1 MALAIPRGVGE
12 PHQFSGRFARPAIRR
27 GLVVS
32 TRFRRPPRRTAPLFA
47 AFLAVVG
54 AIAVSGSCARR
65 PPAPPEGPL
74 GAAEIERRL
83 AATAA
88 ETSGIRRYQA
98 IFSVRGESL
107 RGGSVR
113 GRGGG
118 DGFSGRLLVL
128 FERPP
133 AGSPGGAEEAAAV
146 AALRISAFAPVGG
159 VRWSLVARPG
169 SVRAVAPAARVFAEG
184 SDLRV
189 FTEPL
194 FGLPV
199 GLREVAAV
207 VSGSGVPLS
216 PVPPVGTAV
225 PTPAPTP
232 APTPTADG
240 GARLPSGAEI
250 WWAPPSAGAGDAAR
264 VRRARGADYEV
275 RYPEAASGSGRPPPR
290 RLEIEGERVRAR
302 LTVEELQVNARLHP
316 DSFRLPV
323 PDGFRRR
330 SVRGFLEAMR
340 SAAR

>member
-1 MALAIPRGVGE
+1 M
-12 PHQFSGRFARPAIRR
+12 SPAVRR

-32 TRFRRPPRRTAPLFA
+32 TLFRRPPRRGAPLFA
-47 AFLAVVG
+47 AFLAIVG
-54 AIAVSGSCARR
+54 AIAVAGSCARR

-74 GAAEIERRL
+74 SAAEIERRL

-113 GRGGG
+113 GAVRGRGGG

-133 AGSPGGAEEAAAV
+133 AGFPGAAGDPAAV

-216 PVPPVGTAV
+216 PVPPVGIAV
-225 PTPAPTP
+225 PTP

-275 RYPEAASGSGRPPPR
+275 RYPEAASGGERPPPR

-323 PDGFRRR
+323 PDGFRQR
-330 SVRGFLEAMR
+330 SVSGFLEAMR
-340 SAAR
+340 REAR

>member
-1 MALAIPRGVGE
+1 MALAIRRGVGE
-12 PHQFSGRFARPAIRR
+12 PRPSSSRLASPAVRR

-32 TRFRRPPRRTAPLFA
+32 TGFRRPPRRRAPLFA

-54 AIAVSGSCARR
+54 AIAVAASCARR

-83 AATAA
+83 SATAA

-107 RGGSVR
+107 RGAVR

-133 AGSPGGAEEAAAV
+133 AGFPGGAGDPAAV

-169 SVRAVAPAARVFAEG
+169 SVRAVALAARVFAEG

-216 PVPPVGTAV
+216 PVPPVGIAV
-225 PTPAPTP
+225 ATP

-240 GARLPSGAEI
+240 GARLASGARI
-250 WWAPPSAGAGDAAR
+250 WWAPPPAGAGDAAR

-323 PDGFRRR
+323 PDGFRQR
-330 SVRGFLEAMR
+330 SVSGFLEAMR
-340 SAAR
+340 REAR